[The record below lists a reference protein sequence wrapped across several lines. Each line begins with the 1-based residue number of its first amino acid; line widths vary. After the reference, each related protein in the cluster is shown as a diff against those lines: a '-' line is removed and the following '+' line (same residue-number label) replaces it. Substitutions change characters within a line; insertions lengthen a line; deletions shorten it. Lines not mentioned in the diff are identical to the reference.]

1 MRSGFG
7 LALRLLS
14 LGWLVALS
22 ILLGVVGGLWLDGVL
37 DTRPLFILI
46 GLIIGSVHAKASL
59 WKRVKERLNFGV
71 TSKGQNLA
79 ISIYTIKSFLDEN
92 NVNYLTINKSEKKD
106 REKIILEAKKY
117 TVPLECWGK
126 N

>member
-22 ILLGVVGGLWLDGVL
+22 ILLGVMGGLWLDGVL

-46 GLIIGSVHAKASL
+46 GLIIGSV
-59 WKRVKERLNFGV
+59 
-71 TSKGQNLA
+71 LA
-79 ISIYTIKSFLDEN
+79 FYSVYKMVS
-92 NVNYLTINKSEKKD
+92 
-106 REKIILEAKKY
+106 
-117 TVPLECWGK
+117 PLFH
-126 N
+126 ND